1 MTLEEENAALRLE
14 VARLS
19 RLCDLLR
26 QECSVGFAYGQ
37 VRRSPTQPA
46 TQQQQP
52 TRSLLDL

>member
-1 MTLEEENAALRLE
+1 MTLEEENLALRAE
-14 VARLS
+14 VARLT

-37 VRRSPTQPA
+37 VRRSPIQPA
-46 TQQQQP
+46 TPQQP